1 LIPSFITS
9 EMSDDLE
16 VALQLGLE
24 SGVDT
29 VHLRKGIFGKE
40 VHELESED
48 FPRIQDTFGKF
59 GVQVGVLMPPFAKCD
74 LDDTETIKQ
83 HHELFARTVT
93 AAKALGTRYVRCF
106 PFLGAVD
113 VDHTPARLDDY
124 LGRIVDNLRPSV
136 KHAEAEDITMC
147 FEVIKTTIARSA
159 ADTRRI
165 VDALDSSVTE
175 IIWENDSAYRVGEK
189 PSEGYSYIE
198 GKIRDVHIKTNDRDE
213 MNPIGDTG
221 ETYTDVIHRLHTDG
235 YTGFLTIEHWQGE
248 KGTLRGLRQLTEIL
262 TDLK

>member
-29 VHLRKGIFGKE
+29 VHLRKGVFGKE

-59 GVQVGVLMPPFAKCD
+59 GARVGVLMPPFGKCD
-74 LDDTETIKQ
+74 LDDAETIKQ

-113 VDHTPARLDDY
+113 VDYTPARLDDY
-124 LGRIVDNLRPSV
+124 LGRIVDNLQPSV

-147 FEVIKTTIARSA
+147 FEVIKTTIARSS

-165 VDALDSSVTE
+165 IDALDSSVTE

-189 PSEGYSYIE
+189 PSVGYSHIQ
-198 GKIRDVHIKTNDRDE
+198 GKIRDVHIKTNDKDE
-213 MNPIGDTG
+213 MSPIGDTG
-221 ETYTDVIHRLHTDG
+221 ETYSDVIQRLHIDG
-235 YTGFLTIEHWQGE
+235 YKGFLTIEHWKGQE
-248 KGTLRGLRQLTEIL
+248 GTLRGLRQLTEIL
-262 TDLK
+262 SDLK